1 MHTFMH
7 NFICVITKDCAYF
20 YMYCYVHIAKLGMY
34 EYSHIIINV
43 GLFVTIVGPRPTYMH
58 AYAHNFLCDYTIK

>member
-1 MHTFMH
+1 
-7 NFICVITKDCAYF
+7 
-20 YMYCYVHIAKLGMY
+20 MYCCVHIAKLGMY